1 MMKNYTMYTPLYVI
15 LYTLRSPTSVKPP
28 INSPTTSAQ
37 SDSTGLSFDES
48 DEEVGFYSDDDDF
61 NDDDDIDDEEKLWGA
76 STSVNEEDNITYE
89 SLV

>member
-1 MMKNYTMYTPLYVI
+1 MLFYI
-15 LYTLRSPTSVKPP
+15 SLRSPTSVKPP

-61 NDDDDIDDEEKLWGA
+61 DDDDDIDDEEKLWGA